1 MRRLHWAYVLS
12 AVFAA
17 TAMGEEPAADVK
29 PAAAWLGHPPRKL
42 ILPPDCPPAPCSPDG
57 IIPPAPIPPTP
68 PVPPTTEPS
77 VPPPT
82 TDPLARTP
90 EAGTL
95 SPGTFNPN
103 MYGDPFGAPRT
114 LFLTTQQRAY
124 QTIISDAAGQPI
136 HYTGQAGGSVLLQ
149 QRQTFIVLRDIGGSS
164 APFQTDFT
172 TATPIT
178 PVGNVPLVE
187 NPAITSR
194 LQALNPGSRVLFQS
208 GTGLNQSPSPGLAGP
223 YLVEQNYL
231 VSNALASS
239 VVLPSSGGVVGR
251 VKLAD
256 DNSPIPR
263 DRFILDY
270 DLYGGTILT
279 PGGYDVHRFGVGV
292 EKTFFDGMTS
302 VELLMPF
309 ASTLDP
315 VSTVGGFA
323 NRATEFGNLNVI
335 FKALVLTSNELDV
348 AAGVGIAFPT
358 GPDAVVRDASGA
370 DLLRIKNQS
379 YVVTPYV
386 AAQVIPAD
394 GWFAQA
400 WVQISY
406 DTTGSDVL
414 IAPTPTSPVAGAGR
428 VHDAPLLQT
437 DFQIGYWL
445 IRDPYSSGLRGLAPF
460 LELHYN
466 RPLET
471 TDPIVGNAVV
481 LSGAT
486 TYNELNLTVGASAL
500 FGSNLLVSAGMV
512 FPLRDAPDRFFDY
525 QFGLRANW
533 FFGPC
538 AQTPSCAPGG
548 PPVAGVPPYPVTG
561 PVAGMPPAGAPPAA
575 GGPATDPLARAPE
588 TGTLAAGTF
597 NPNFF
602 GDQIGVSTNRQT
614 SPGGPLA
621 QIPILPRYAGLKIT
635 DNDGPRPS
643 DRVYYSYNEYLR
655 VNHAVN
661 PAGSP
666 EITLRRQIIG
676 LETTLGSDA
685 SIGLRV
691 PFLQMS
697 GSPDLNDSE
706 IGDLTVV
713 GKYAVIN
720 DPFTGNVATVGLNL
734 TLPTGGRGGMGELEN
749 GQSAPRA
756 VFVQP
761 WVGASWNY
769 DDWFV
774 QGVSALVLPTDPVY
788 PVVAFNSIGV
798 GYWIYRNADDRLL
811 RAVVPVI
818 ELHANT
824 PVTNRGDDEL
834 IFFKDQLNLTSG
846 IYLQFP
852 RLAIGGSVCV
862 PLVGPKPYDLEAM
875 FSVNY
880 QF

>member
-12 AVFAA
+12 VVFAA
-17 TAMGEEPAADVK
+17 TATAEEPDADVK
-29 PAAAWLGHPPRKL
+29 PAGWICPPPRRP
-42 ILPPDCPPAPCSPDG
+42 ILPPECPPAP
-57 IIPPAPIPPTP
+57 
-68 PVPPTTEPS
+68 VPPGIVPPSTTEPPVS
-77 VPPPT
+77 PPTLPTSPTPT

-103 MYGDPFGAPRT
+103 MYGDLFGAPRT
-114 LFLTTQQRAY
+114 LFVTTQQRTY
-124 QTIISDAAGQPI
+124 QTLISDAAGQPI
-136 HYTGQAGGSVLLQ
+136 PYNGQPGTNVLVQ
-149 QRQTFIVLRDIGGSS
+149 PRTTFIVLRDNGRASG
-164 APFQTDFT
+164 PFQTNFN
-172 TATPIT
+172 TATPI
-178 PVGNVPLVE
+178 PGAGNVPLVE
-187 NPAITSR
+187 NGAITTR
-194 LQALNPGSRVLFQS
+194 LQALNPGSNVLFQS
-208 GTGLNQSPSPGLAGP
+208 GTGLNQSTISGEPGP
-223 YLVEQNYL
+223 YFIDQNYL
-231 VSNALASS
+231 ISTTLATA

-251 VKLAD
+251 IKLAD

-263 DRFILDY
+263 DRVILDY

-279 PGGYDVHRFGVGV
+279 PGGYDVHRFAAGV
-292 EKTFFDGMTS
+292 EKTFFCGMTS

-315 VSTVGGFA
+315 VNTVGGFS
-323 NRATEFGNLNVI
+323 NRATEWGNLNVI
-335 FKALVLTSNELDV
+335 LKALVLTSNELDV

-358 GPDAVVRDASGA
+358 GPDAVLRGPAGN

-379 YVVTPYV
+379 YIVTPYI

-406 DTTGSDVL
+406 DTNGSDVL

-428 VHDAPLLQT
+428 VHDATLLQT

-445 IRDPYSSGLRGLAPF
+445 MRDPYSSGLRGLAPF

-471 TDPIVGNAVV
+471 TNAIVGNGFV
-481 LSGAT
+481 LAGAT

-525 QFGLRANW
+525 QFGIRANW

-538 AQTPSCAPGG
+538 DQSPCCPSAG

-561 PVAGMPPAGAPPAA
+561 PVAGMPPAATSPTSPTSPTAPT
-575 GGPATDPLARAPE
+575 TDPLARAPE

-602 GDQIGVSTNRQT
+602 GDQIGLSTSR
-614 SPGGPLA
+614 PGGLA

-635 DNDGPRPS
+635 DNDGPRPT
-643 DRVYYSYNEYLR
+643 DRVFYSYNEYLK
-655 VNHAVN
+655 VNQSVN
-661 PAGSP
+661 PVGSP

-676 LETTLGSDA
+676 LETMLGADA
-685 SIGLRV
+685 SVGLRV

-697 GSPDLNDSE
+697 GSPAVADRE

-713 GKYAVIN
+713 GKYAFLN
-720 DPFTGNVATVGLNL
+720 DSVTGNVATLGLTL
-734 TLPTGGRGGMGELEN
+734 TLPTGGRGTMGQLAN
-749 GQSAPRA
+749 GQTAPRA

-761 WVGASWNY
+761 WVGAAWNY
-769 DDWFV
+769 EDWFV

-798 GYWIYRNADDRLL
+798 GYWIYRNADDSLL
-811 RAVVPVI
+811 RAVVPVV
-818 ELHANT
+818 ELHANN
-824 PVTNRGDDEL
+824 PLTNRGNDAEIL
-834 IFFKDQLNLTSG
+834 FNDQVNLTTG
-846 IYLQFP
+846 VYLQFP